1 MTMQIKVYLISIG
14 QISFGNFSLEKICN
28 YNCLIARLSISS
40 MLAQSIKGV
49 ISEFDKNSKWLHNLQ
64 EGYQVFVFI
73 ENCGI
78 YQISTLNS
86 ETGLINLKC
95 IRRPSAEVIDL
106 SRCFIIMSMDSEKP
120 ELIDVW
126 ESLKESIKNTGDK
139 FGIDVSAKRID
150 DFKGQTHKI
159 DSKVFEEIEKSG
171 IIIAD
176 LSGERPNCYL
186 EVGYALARQRKL
198 ILTAKKGVKIH
209 FDISSYKI
217 NFWANLKELRDMV
230 DMDANAIFEAAK

>member
-1 MTMQIKVYLISIG
+1 MVERRGLLAAIDRSPAYIKLNPARCQCKSKFILLKLV
-14 QISFGNFSLEKICN
+14 NFRLAVSRYKKTCN
-28 YNCLIARLSISS
+28 NNCLIARLSISS

-64 EGYQVFVFI
+64 VGYQVFVFI

-95 IRRPSAEVIDL
+95 IRRPSVEVIDL
-106 SRCFIIMSMDSEKP
+106 SRCFIIMSMDSDKP

-126 ESLKESIKNTGDK
+126 ESLKEGIKNPGDK
-139 FGIDVSAKRID
+139 FGIDVSARRID

-186 EVGYALARQRKL
+186 EVGYALARQK
-198 ILTAKKGVKIH
+198 
-209 FDISSYKI
+209 
-217 NFWANLKELRDMV
+217 N
-230 DMDANAIFEAAK
+230 